1 MPVSNSWAPSEVSR
15 NQNSQVGAV
24 NTPSSLLEGGES
36 VSTSPWKDVQN
47 SPFPCMLKYE
57 FVAFYSNCAVFVF
70 QYENPWTIPNMLSM
84 TRIGL
89 APVLGYLILEEDF
102 NVALGV
108 FALAGLTDLVS
119 YEFVCFLLPS
129 KSYIFYNSPGA
140 QTQLSWKGVLSM
152 SDLVLCV
159 RTCL

>member
-1 MPVSNSWAPSEVSR
+1 MA
-15 NQNSQVGAV
+15 A
-24 NTPSSLLEGGES
+24 LERFTELS
-36 VSTSPWKDVQN
+36 ISM
-47 SPFPCMLKYE
+47 CLKYE
-57 FVAFYSNCAVFVF
+57 FVVFYSNCAVFIF

-119 YEFVCFLLPS
+119 YMFAFCSLP
-129 KSYIFYNSPGA
+129 NP
-140 QTQLSWKGVLSM
+140 TL
-152 SDLVLCV
+152 
-159 RTCL
+159 